1 MSTVSYSPAIMCI
14 LFFLAFFSASSVH
27 VNGEEG
33 IEFIKKTCNQTLDYS
48 FCLTTLQAD
57 NRSSHANLT
66 GLDVIAMEMGV
77 KNATSTLSY
86 ISKLLKQKTDPYT
99 KACLKDCNELYSSSI
114 DSFKSGIE
122 NLGAKRYDDVN
133 VDISAAMTNV
143 DTCETG
149 FTDGNGGASPLTKQN
164 QNLMNIGSLTLA
176 ILKLIAEP

>member
-1 MSTVSYSPAIMCI
+1 M
-14 LFFLAFFSASSVH
+14 VH

-33 IEFIKKTCNQTLDYS
+33 IQFIKKTCKQTLDYS

-57 NRSSHANLT
+57 NRSFHANLT
-66 GLDVIAMEMGV
+66 GLDAIAMEMGL

-86 ISKLLKQKTDPYT
+86 ISKLLNQKTDPYT
-99 KACLKDCNELYSSSI
+99 KACLKDCKELYSSTI

-133 VDISAAMTNV
+133 VEISAAMTNA

-149 FTDGNGGASPLTKQN
+149 FTDGDGGASPLTKQN
-164 QNLMNIGSLTLA
+164 QNLMNLGSLALA
-176 ILKLIAEP
+176 ILKLIAQP